1 MRLTRR
7 YRFSASHRLH
17 APALDEQRN
26 REIYGKCNNPYG
38 HGHDYTLEVVVAGEP
53 EGATGRLI
61 ALGAL
66 DGLVESVIIKTMDR
80 RDLNSQ
86 VEEFGGLVPTTEN
99 LAAVVAARLAA
110 AWPGAFAS
118 AAARLEKVRIHET
131 KRNIFEV
138 SLGQREAAGEVR
150 SGGPGTHIKAN
161 Q

>member
-17 APALDEQRN
+17 APALDDERN

-53 EGATGRLI
+53 ASATGRLI
-61 ALGAL
+61 ALGEL
-66 DGLVESVIIKTMDR
+66 DRLVESVILKAMDR

-86 VEEFGGLVPTTEN
+86 VEEFGKLVPTTEN
-99 LAAVVAARLAA
+99 LAAVVAARLAK
-110 AWPGAFAS
+110 AWPAAFAGT
-118 AAARLEKVRIHET
+118 AARLEKVRIHET

-138 SLGQREAAGEVR
+138 RLGPPEAAGDVPR
-150 SGGPGTHIKAN
+150 GGPGTQIKAN

>member
-110 AWPGAFAS
+110 AWPGAFAG

-138 SLGQREAAGEVR
+138 SLGQREAAGEVG
-150 SGGPGTHIKAN
+150 SDGPGTHIKAN